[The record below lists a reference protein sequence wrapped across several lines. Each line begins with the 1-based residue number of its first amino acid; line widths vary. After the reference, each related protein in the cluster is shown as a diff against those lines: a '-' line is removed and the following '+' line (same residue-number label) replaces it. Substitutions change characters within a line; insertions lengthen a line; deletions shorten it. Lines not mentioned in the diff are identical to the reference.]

1 MGTPAKYVRNKKGVA
16 VYKIWE
22 SLVFFRVQSG
32 AYGAGS
38 DGVRRQESKGDIV
51 IKNNNNDHSYNSY
64 FSDALS

>member
-38 DGVRRQESKGDIV
+38 DGVR
-51 IKNNNNDHSYNSY
+51 
-64 FSDALS
+64 